1 MLLLGGFVQQRAF
14 FYLLLPT
21 KTLET
26 RRPLGCYGF
35 YTSVTW
41 WHWENV
47 SGGIIWN
54 VSHESHLAE
63 DHLGNCHWSLGWKP
77 RVLTS
82 DISCCTAC
90 RSQMR
95 DLPGR
100 QLPADLPHGPLCVSR
115 KDTAEGAAPVVTAVR
130 PSRAP
135 GDTNMVWPA
144 TRVTS
149 SPMRTLRQQDHDHM
163 VRKRESWN
171 GLWRACVLSHLIT
184 LNRRDLE

>member
-14 FYLLLPT
+14 LYLLLPT

-41 WHWENV
+41 WRRENV

-63 DHLGNCHWSLGWKP
+63 DHLENCHWSLGWKP

-82 DISCCTAC
+82 DISCCTAW

-95 DLPGR
+95 GLPGR
-100 QLPADLPHGPLCVSR
+100 QLSADLPHGPLCVSR
-115 KDTAEGAAPVVTAVR
+115 KDIAEGAGPVVTAAR
-130 PSRAP
+130 PLHAP
-135 GDTNMVWPA
+135 GDTNMVWTA
-144 TRVTS
+144 TCVTS

-163 VRKRESWN
+163 VRKWESWN
-171 GLWRACVLSHLIT
+171 VLWRACVLGHLIT